1 MSLSSHK
8 TEGVNRVKTVR
19 FYPFVSTGNGASS
32 RGTRRTDN
40 ARDQLET
47 GRFLFWTE
55 DCCGPRPCGANRMHT
70 AVDDKYYSYYVYDH
84 SGRSCASREQ
94 SQACLSYAEMEQ
106 RRRSQ
111 RRLKLVG
118 DNCSMDVNA
127 EYMNASSALNEPTLY
142 PSAYMVLTNKGYTKH
157 YYAGTERVAARLGGG
172 GLDVI
177 GNDEELQTKADML
190 FKQSLEQV
198 NNRVLH
204 ENDLDCIMGSE
215 FAKEEFGHWID
226 GIPNQMQAGVE
237 LDHSQLKDM
246 VHSMLDDLNH
256 GQEKEVYF
264 YHSDHLGSASWI
276 TDFEGI
282 AVQHLQYMPYG
293 EPYIDQRAAGT
304 TYSERFRF
312 TGKER
317 DEETGYGYFG
327 ARYMDHELMSMW
339 LSVDPMADKYP
350 SISPYAYCAWN
361 PVKLVDPDGREIG
374 DYYDTKG
381 NYLGWDGKQDM
392 NVYIVKNQKSIN
404 KIISNTNNK
413 KTTSSSNVNIAVSTN
428 YAVMQ
433 KACEVLDI
441 THQRKGQKEFGISMK
456 GITFS
461 SMQEGTFG
469 GCTIYPVDDGFS
481 GEGASIHS
489 HPDADD
495 KIGHWITNPSQVD
508 IDETFCNYD
517 LNIIVGQCERR
528 DMSREIQNAKYGIQY
543 GAAFYGRPSAG
554 MPKEDVKPNVVILEN
569 ALRNIACGQVSAVCS
584 RLKVK

>member
-1 MSLSSHK
+1 MC
-8 TEGVNRVKTVR
+8 
-19 FYPFVSTGNGASS
+19 
-32 RGTRRTDN
+32 TR
-40 ARDQLET
+40 
-47 GRFLFWTE
+47 
-55 DCCGPRPCGANRMHT
+55 
-70 AVDDKYYSYYVYDH
+70 KYIIE
-84 SGRSCASREQ
+84 CI
-94 SQACLSYAEMEQ
+94 
-106 RRRSQ
+106 
-111 RRLKLVG
+111 K
-118 DNCSMDVNA
+118 N
-127 EYMNASSALNEPTLY
+127 NEF
-142 PSAYMVLTNKGYTKH
+142 TK
-157 YYAGTERVAARLGGG
+157 
-172 GLDVI
+172 
-177 GNDEELQTKADML
+177 EEL
-190 FKQSLEQV
+190 S
-198 NNRVLH
+198 
-204 ENDLDCIMGSE
+204 
-215 FAKEEFGHWID
+215 HWID
-226 GIPNQMQAGVE
+226 GISYQMKAGVE

-246 VHSMLDDLNH
+246 VHSMLVDLNNGH
-256 GQEKEVYF
+256 EKEVYF

-276 TDFEGI
+276 TDYRGM
-282 AVQHLQYMPYG
+282 AVQHIQYLPYG
-293 EPYIDQRAAGT
+293 EPYINQRPFG
-304 TYSERFRF
+304 YSERFTF

-327 ARYMDHELMSMW
+327 ARYMDHELMTMW
-339 LSVDPMADKYP
+339 LSVDPLADKYP

-517 LNIIVGQCERR
+517 LNI
-528 DMSREIQNAKYGIQY
+528 
-543 GAAFYGRPSAG
+543 
-554 MPKEDVKPNVVILEN
+554 VI
-569 ALRNIACGQVSAVCS
+569 C
-584 RLKVK
+584 